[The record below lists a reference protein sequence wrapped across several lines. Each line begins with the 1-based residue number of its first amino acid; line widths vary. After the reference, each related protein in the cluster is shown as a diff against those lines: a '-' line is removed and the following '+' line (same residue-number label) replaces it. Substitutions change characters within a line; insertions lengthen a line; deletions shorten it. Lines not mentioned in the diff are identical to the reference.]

1 MLRAYIE
8 RVDTQARQLR
18 VKLPP
23 TAFLFTS
30 APDGSEPLVP
40 DTATQ
45 RYVPTLLALHRND
58 VALISFGDF
67 PMASALQPPLTV
79 VDQDA
84 YAFGRQAANR
94 LFGSRRTHGLSGRCC
109 RSGYRRCWPSH
120 PRCPPVR

>member
-1 MLRAYIE
+1 MRADTKTHQQHRITLDDETVEVLRAYIE
-8 RVDTQARQLR
+8 RVDTQARRLR

-40 DTATQ
+40 NTATQ

-84 YAFGRQAANR
+84 YAFGRQPE
-94 LFGSRRTHGLSGRCC
+94 G
-109 RSGYRRCWPSH
+109 
-120 PRCPPVR
+120 